1 MARYRWRYDKDGVA
15 HPIDEET
22 ALVTPMYYV
31 IPDIKPYR
39 SMADGKMVEGRRQHR
54 EMLKANNCYEV
65 GDQTHH
71 LKPKQMTPPPGLKQR
86 LIEVVNSKL

>member
-1 MARYRWRYDKDGVA
+1 MARYRWIYIDGVA
-15 HPIDEET
+15 IPADEVSEK
-22 ALVTPMYYV
+22 VTPLHYIM
-31 IPDIKPYR
+31 PDIKPYR
-39 SMADGKMVEGRRQHR
+39 SMADGQMVEGRRQHR

-71 LKPKQMTPPPGLKQR
+71 LKPKPVTPPPGLKQR